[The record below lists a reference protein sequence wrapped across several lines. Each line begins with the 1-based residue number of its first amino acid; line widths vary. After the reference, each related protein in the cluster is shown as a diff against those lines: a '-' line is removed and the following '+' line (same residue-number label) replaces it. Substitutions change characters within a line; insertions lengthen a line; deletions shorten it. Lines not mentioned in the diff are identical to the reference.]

1 MSASEPVRP
10 TIGITS
16 AMETVSYGS
25 WKDIP
30 AVMSPVG
37 YVRAVQRAGGRP
49 VLLCP
54 DPEDTEDPS
63 GLLDLLDAVI
73 VTGGAG
79 DLDPALYGQELH
91 PEAGFVQEE
100 RDAYELALVRA
111 ARERGA
117 PTLGICRGMQVI
129 NVAYGGSVE
138 QHLPDVLGHEGHRAV
153 PGVFSDHEVR
163 LEPGSLAAR
172 ATGEGITAVKS
183 HHHQG
188 VREVGPGL
196 WATGKDTVDG
206 SVEAVED
213 PELPFF
219 LGVLWHPEED
229 EDSRVIEAL
238 VSKVVD
244 VTGSTE
250 VEHAGNR

>member
-1 MSASEPVRP
+1 MKSVGSTRP
-10 TIGITS
+10 TIGVTS
-16 AMETVSYGS
+16 ATETVSYGS
-25 WKDIP
+25 WKEIP
-30 AVMSPVG
+30 AVMSPAG

-54 DPEDTEDPS
+54 DAGDTEDPG

-73 VTGGAG
+73 ITGGAG

-91 PEAGFVQEE
+91 PEAGPVQEE
-100 RDAYELALVRA
+100 RDAYELALVRS

-117 PTLGICRGMQVI
+117 PTLGICRGMQVM
-129 NVAYGGSVE
+129 NLAYGGSVE

-153 PGVFSDHEVR
+153 RGVFSDHEVR

-172 ATGEGITAVKS
+172 ATGEESTAVKS

-188 VREVGPGL
+188 IHEVGHGL
-196 WATGKDTVDG
+196 RATGKDTEDG

-219 LGVLWHPEED
+219 LGILWHPEED
-229 EDSRVIEAL
+229 ENSRVIEAL
-238 VSKVVD
+238 VSKVVENLE
-244 VTGSTE
+244 TTE
-250 VEHAGNR
+250 VKHAGGR